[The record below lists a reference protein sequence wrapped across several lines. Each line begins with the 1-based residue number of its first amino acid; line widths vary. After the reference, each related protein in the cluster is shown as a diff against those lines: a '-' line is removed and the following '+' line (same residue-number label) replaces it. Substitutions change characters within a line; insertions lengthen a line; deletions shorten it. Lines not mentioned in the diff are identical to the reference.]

1 MHTYGWFVVSVD
13 LESFILDVFTLDRFN
28 NNGYLLDITVYSIC
42 MVLVHL
48 DVTVTLNWS
57 FTEVQWLFTT
67 MIFYGVGHHIFKS
80 QIQKSYPLL
89 TQL

>member
-42 MVLVHL
+42 IVLVNL
-48 DVTVTLNWS
+48 DMTVTLDWS

-67 MIFYGVGHHIFKS
+67 VILYGVGHHIFKS
-80 QIQKSYPLL
+80 QIQKIYPLL